1 MQGESKMQ
9 ARGSGKGEAD
19 LAVKGVREEPEWKVW
34 PGRPALRRR
43 RWSLR
48 RLTPPLP
55 RLFLCR
61 WGSSGHLE
69 RIGHMRAMRRLGTR
83 ASLGEGGGGGRD
95 GRNQQRPGTTR
106 WAQGRERPPAHILR
120 VWASPAGRSPPDRR
134 PWELSIHRHLSE
146 TLRYRPPRRPPD
158 TPQTWRPG
166 VGGAPPPRGLG

>member
-34 PGRPALRRR
+34 PGRPALRRL

-83 ASLGEGGGGGRD
+83 ASLGEGGGRQGWQESAAARD
-95 GRNQQRPGTTR
+95 NPVGAGEGKAPS
-106 WAQGRERPPAHILR
+106 PH
-120 VWASPAGRSPPDRR
+120 PAGLGVPSRAVPARQEPLGALHPSP
-134 PWELSIHRHLSE
+134 SE
-146 TLRYRPPRRPPD
+146 
-158 TPQTWRPG
+158 
-166 VGGAPPPRGLG
+166 